1 MVPNL
6 PKVVENRKKGT
17 KRTMCIME
25 VRVGQKTS
33 TIAQAMFHN
42 TYTLLGDLDMLLE
55 VLKARKDHD
64 SLETVN
70 AVHEHIK
77 RASALLLTQ
86 FGMEVANETQD
97 HEGHN
102 PDEHGH
108 ERSFVETA
116 HHDAQL
122 ARRYMTR

>member
-64 SLETVN
+64 SLAGICSPSHPIRDGSRE
-70 AVHEHIK
+70 
-77 RASALLLTQ
+77 
-86 FGMEVANETQD
+86 
-97 HEGHN
+97 
-102 PDEHGH
+102 
-108 ERSFVETA
+108 
-116 HHDAQL
+116 
-122 ARRYMTR
+122 